1 MNNYIYIKKNVTPQ
15 QNSSIVVFINF
26 ILQLQWLIH
35 SLNFSFY
42 LTVVFKADIKRRFC
56 APVLGLCYAFC

>member
-1 MNNYIYIKKNVTPQ
+1 MNIFYNKKIVTPQ

-26 ILQLQWLIH
+26 ILQLQRLVH

-42 LTVVFKADIKRRFC
+42 LTVVFEADIKRRFC
-56 APVLGLCYAFC
+56 VPILGLCYPLC